1 MAPGENVW
9 GLMKAL
15 VPVWLVLGWF
25 CCYLT
30 LVQVLA
36 VQVLVGMVLLLALV
50 RFLIG
55 LEVLHK

>member
-1 MAPGENVW
+1 
-9 GLMKAL
+9 MKAL